1 LLLNIKKAAVRAD
14 SWNMGIVSMR
24 TLKVA
29 VIGGGVAG
37 AELVRVAHPHGPL
50 QFTLI
55 EPKNRI
61 ELQALYP
68 EYLGGL
74 ARMNELTAPLKP
86 FCDRVGA
93 TFVNE
98 RALRLED
105 HKVIC
110 EKSQV
115 DYDLAV
121 IATGASQNYFNLKGI
136 ENTFSINTL
145 EETIRARQFVEDR
158 NPERIMILGSG
169 LTGVETACVLSE
181 GLDASIYVVEG
192 KDRVLPQFSETTS
205 ELIEKALSKKGVN
218 VLTSVMVA
226 EVREDSV
233 IFTDGSSLDCDMAI
247 WTAGVKP
254 SQFIEGMDLPKKNG
268 WILVDDFL
276 RSTDDIFAIGDC
288 AWIEVGGKLA
298 TKTGLEAERQAKHLA
313 KNLHRQA
320 EGRLQER
327 YTVRASSDSQVALI
341 SLGCDCAVGIYGKMC
356 IGAPTRLIYSLKS
369 WIDKSFIKRF
379 RCNR

>member
-1 LLLNIKKAAVRAD
+1 MKR
-14 SWNMGIVSMR
+14 
-24 TLKVA
+24 LKVA

-50 QFTLI
+50 EFTLI
-55 EPKNRI
+55 EPKHRI

-74 ARMNELTAPLKP
+74 ARINELTAPLKP
-86 FCDRVGA
+86 FCERVGA
-93 TFVNE
+93 THVSE
-98 RALRLED
+98 KALFLED
-105 HKVIC
+105 QKVIC

-115 DYDLAV
+115 DFDVAV
-121 IATGASQNYFNLKGI
+121 IAIGASQNYFGLKGV
-136 ENTFSINTL
+136 EHTFSINTL
-145 EETIRARQFVEDR
+145 EETIRARRFVEDR
-158 NPERIMILGSG
+158 DPERIMILGSG

-181 GLDASIYVVEG
+181 SLDASIYIIEG
-192 KDRVLPQFSETTS
+192 RNRVLPQFSAGTS
-205 ELIEKALSKKGVN
+205 ELIEKALSRKGVN
-218 VLTSVMVA
+218 VLTSAMVA
-226 EVREDSV
+226 EIAEDSV
-233 IFTDGSSLDCDMAI
+233 TFSDGSSLDCDMAI

-254 SQFIEGMDLPKKNG
+254 PEFIEKLDLPKKNG
-268 WILVDDFL
+268 WILVDEFL
-276 RSTDDIFAIGDC
+276 QAKDGIFAIGDC

-313 KNLHRQA
+313 KNLHRLA
-320 EGRLQER
+320 EGRPLEK

-341 SLGCDCAVGIYGKMC
+341 SLGCDCAVGVYGKMC

-379 RCNR
+379 RCSR